1 MILHPSIH
9 AYYISPFS
17 SFHCSFD
24 FAIPQVYGPE
34 PQTMGLSIGT
44 FDVVSSGHADC
55 GRKYFKG
62 VKRRIRV
69 SRTCHASPSV
79 SDILPSTPLG
89 LMEKTDELYT
99 RCPSLSL
106 SSIYTPRHSQA
117 TKKRLARRSW
127 TCALAREAV
136 ELNRSECYS
145 RVFLKPISTV
155 ALVLSDHRRCPCLPS
170 PTIPTLHSLEHH

>member
-24 FAIPQVYGPE
+24 FATPQVYGPE
-34 PQTMGLSIGT
+34 LQTMGLSIGT

-55 GRKYFKG
+55 GRKYCKG

-69 SRTCHASPSV
+69 SRTCHAMPCYASPSV

-99 RCPSLSL
+99 RCPLSL
-106 SSIYTPRHSQA
+106 SILDIHA
-117 TKKRLARRSW
+117 TTQSSYPEKTGTSELDLRS
-127 TCALAREAV
+127 RERGCRA
-136 ELNRSECYS
+136 
-145 RVFLKPISTV
+145 KP
-155 ALVLSDHRRCPCLPS
+155 
-170 PTIPTLHSLEHH
+170 